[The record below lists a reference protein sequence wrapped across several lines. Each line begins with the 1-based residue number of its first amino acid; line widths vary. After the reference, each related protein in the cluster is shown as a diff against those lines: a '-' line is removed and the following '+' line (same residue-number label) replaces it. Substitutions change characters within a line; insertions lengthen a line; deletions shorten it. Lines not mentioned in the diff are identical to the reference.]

1 MADPYEALKLR
12 NQVCF
17 PLYACSKELVRQYGP
32 FLRDLGL
39 TYTQYIVMM
48 VLWERETVSSRDLA
62 ECLHLDYGTLTPVL
76 RRLSQAG
83 YLTRERSGEDE
94 RLLTLT
100 VTESGRTVGTISSLP
115 SGETRSIVFDAE
127 LSMAGQVQFAVS
139 GKDALGNERTYRRI
153 LCQTYMDATKDHYIR
168 FRVASDGKQG
178 NNNEFMLD
186 YLELVPKSVY
196 GVDSDG
202 EMEDDL

>member
-1 MADPYEALKLR
+1 MKNGMADPYEALKLR

-100 VTESGRTVGTISSLP
+100 VTESGKALR
-115 SGETRSIVFDAE
+115 EK
-127 LSMAGQVQFAVS
+127 AVS
-139 GKDALGNERTYRRI
+139 VPPAVAGCVGLTPEEFQTLYILTYKALRNMESRR
-153 LCQTYMDATKDHYIR
+153 K
-168 FRVASDGKQG
+168 
-178 NNNEFMLD
+178 E
-186 YLELVPKSVY
+186 
-196 GVDSDG
+196 
-202 EMEDDL
+202 